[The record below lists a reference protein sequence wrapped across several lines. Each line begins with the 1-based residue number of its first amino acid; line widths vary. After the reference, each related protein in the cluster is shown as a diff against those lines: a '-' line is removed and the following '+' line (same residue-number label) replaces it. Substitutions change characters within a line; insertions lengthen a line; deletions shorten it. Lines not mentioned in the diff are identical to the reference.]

1 MGGTKLGE
9 TATPRPS
16 AVSAQRLPATKGDD
30 PVSGCRY
37 WSILNLVMLYAVE
50 PKVLA
55 LLVRARFLW
64 RFPYIPYR
72 ERAQGVLET
81 GDPRTP

>member
-9 TATPRPS
+9 AATPRPS
-16 AVSAQRLPATKGDD
+16 AVSAQRLPATKGDG

-37 WSILNLVMLYAVE
+37 CILNLVMLYAVE
-50 PKVLA
+50 LKVLA